1 MLGLALEQLS
11 ASPRS
16 IDSSNRKSFILWS
29 TDMINV
35 VKQTIVRLEGELLVD
50 QYIVMLIAIV
60 YLDLNLY
67 KQIHIIM
74 ICLKW
79 Y

>member
-50 QYIVMLIAIV
+50 QYIVILIAIV

-74 ICLKW
+74 IYLKW

>member
-1 MLGLALEQLS
+1 
-11 ASPRS
+11 
-16 IDSSNRKSFILWS
+16 
-29 TDMINV
+29 MINV
-35 VKQTIVRLEGELLVD
+35 AKQTIVRLEGELLVD
-50 QYIVMLIAIV
+50 QYIVMLMAIV
-60 YLDLNLY
+60 YFDLNLD